1 LGLVLSSPKGSVKN
15 KRNKEIHMDMN
26 AFIWGIPKA
35 ELHLHIEGTLEPETL
50 FRLAERNNISIQFDS
65 VDALRQAYQF
75 NNLQS
80 FLDIYYEGAGVLQ
93 NEIDFYELTW
103 EYLLKAKE
111 QNVRHVEIFFD
122 PQTHTERGIA
132 FETVITG
139 IYQALSDGAR
149 DLDIS
154 FCLIMCFLR
163 HLPESEAM
171 ETLSQAL
178 GFKDK
183 IAAVGLDSSE
193 AGHPPSKFNRVF
205 EKARKEGFKIVAHA
219 GEEGPPE
226 YIWEALQDLKVQRI
240 DHGVRALE
248 DISLIN
254 ELNRRQIPLTV
265 CPLSNIKLC
274 VFEDMQEH
282 NFKKLFDQGLCVTV
296 NSDDP
301 AYFGGYVAENYQ
313 ALQKAF
319 QLTRDDIAQLAVNSF
334 NAAFIS
340 QDKKKKFIDQI
351 KKFKA

>member
-1 LGLVLSSPKGSVKN
+1 
-15 KRNKEIHMDMN
+15 MN
-26 AFIWGIPKA
+26 MSMNVFIRDIPKA

-50 FRLAERNNISIQFDS
+50 FRIAERNDIKIKFDS
-65 VDALRQAYQF
+65 VEKLRQAYRF

-93 NEIDFYELTW
+93 NETDFYELTW
-103 EYLLKAKE
+103 EYLLKAKD

-122 PQTHTERGIA
+122 PQTHTERGIP

-149 DLDIS
+149 DLNIS

-163 HLPESEAM
+163 HLSESEAM
-171 ETLSQAL
+171 ETLVQAL
-178 GFKDK
+178 DFRDK
-183 IAAVGLDSSE
+183 ITGVGLDSSE
-193 AGHPPSKFNRVF
+193 SGHPPSKFMRVF
-205 EKARKEGFKIVAHA
+205 EKARNEGFMAVAHA

-226 YIWEALQDLKVQRI
+226 YIWEAIQGLKVQRI

-248 DISLIN
+248 DKSLIH
-254 ELNRRQIPLTV
+254 ELKRRQIPLTV

-274 VFEDMQEH
+274 VFKNIREH
-282 NFKKLFDQGLCVTV
+282 NFKALFDQGLCVTV

-301 AYFGGYVAENYQ
+301 AYFGGYVVENYL
-313 ALQKAF
+313 ALQNAF
-319 QLTRDDIAQLAVNSF
+319 QLTRNDIAQLAVNSF

-340 QDKKKKFIDQI
+340 QDKKDIFINQI
-351 KKFKA
+351 KEFMEK

>member
-1 LGLVLSSPKGSVKN
+1 MN
-15 KRNKEIHMDMN
+15 MDMN
-26 AFIWGIPKA
+26 VFIRDIPKA

-50 FRLAERNNISIQFDS
+50 FRIAERNGIKIKFDS
-65 VDALRQAYQF
+65 VEKLRQAYRF

-93 NEIDFYELTW
+93 NETDFYELTW
-103 EYLLKAKE
+103 EYLLKAKD

-122 PQTHTERGIA
+122 PQTHTERGIP

-149 DLDIS
+149 DLNIS

-163 HLPESEAM
+163 HLSESEAM
-171 ETLSQAL
+171 ETLLQAL
-178 GFKDK
+178 DFRDK
-183 IAAVGLDSSE
+183 ITGVGLDSSE
-193 AGHPPSKFNRVF
+193 SGHPPSKFMRVF
-205 EKARKEGFKIVAHA
+205 EKARNEGFLTVAHA

-226 YIWEALQDLKVQRI
+226 YIWEAIQGLKVQRI

-248 DISLIN
+248 DKSLIN
-254 ELNRRQIPLTV
+254 ELKRRQIPLTV

-274 VFEDMQEH
+274 VFKNIREH
-282 NFKKLFDQGLCVTV
+282 NFKALFDQGLCVTV

-301 AYFGGYVAENYQ
+301 AYFGGYVVENYL
-313 ALQKAF
+313 ALQNAF
-319 QLTRDDIAQLAVNSF
+319 QLTRNDIAQLAMNSF

-340 QDKKKKFIDQI
+340 QDKKDIFIDQI
-351 KKFKA
+351 KKFMAE

>member
-1 LGLVLSSPKGSVKN
+1 
-15 KRNKEIHMDMN
+15 MN
-26 AFIWGIPKA
+26 VFIRDIPKA

-50 FRLAERNNISIQFDS
+50 FRIAERNGIKIKFDS
-65 VDALRQAYQF
+65 VEKLRQAYRF

-93 NEIDFYELTW
+93 NETDFYELTW

-122 PQTHTERGIA
+122 PQTHTERGIP

-139 IYQALSDGAR
+139 IHQALSDGAR
-149 DLDIS
+149 DLNIS

-171 ETLSQAL
+171 ETLLQAL
-178 GFKDK
+178 DFRDK
-183 IAAVGLDSSE
+183 ITGVGLDSSE
-193 AGHPPSKFNRVF
+193 SGHPPSKFMRVF
-205 EKARKEGFKIVAHA
+205 EKARNEGFMTVAHA

-226 YIWEALQDLKVQRI
+226 YIWEAIQGLKVQRI

-248 DISLIN
+248 DKSLIN
-254 ELNRRQIPLTV
+254 ELKRRQIPLTV

-274 VFEDMQEH
+274 VFKNIREH
-282 NFKKLFDQGLCVTV
+282 NFKALFDQGLCVTV

-301 AYFGGYVAENYQ
+301 AYFGGYVVENYL
-313 ALQKAF
+313 ALQNAF
-319 QLTRDDIAQLAVNSF
+319 QLTRNDIAQLAINSF

-340 QDKKKKFIDQI
+340 QDKKDIFIDQI
-351 KKFKA
+351 KKFMAE

>member
-1 LGLVLSSPKGSVKN
+1 MN
-15 KRNKEIHMDMN
+15 MDMN
-26 AFIWGIPKA
+26 VFIRDIPKA

-50 FRLAERNNISIQFDS
+50 FRIAERNGIKIKFDS
-65 VDALRQAYQF
+65 VEKLRQAYRF

-93 NEIDFYELTW
+93 NETDFYELTW

-122 PQTHTERGIA
+122 PQTHTERGIP

-139 IYQALSDGAR
+139 IHQALSDGAR
-149 DLDIS
+149 DLNIS

-171 ETLSQAL
+171 ETLLQAL
-178 GFKDK
+178 DFRDK
-183 IAAVGLDSSE
+183 ITGVGLDSSE
-193 AGHPPSKFNRVF
+193 SGHPPSKFMRVF
-205 EKARKEGFKIVAHA
+205 EKARNEGFMTVAHA

-226 YIWEALQDLKVQRI
+226 YIWEAIQGLKVQRI

-248 DISLIN
+248 DKSLIN
-254 ELNRRQIPLTV
+254 ELKRRQIPLTV

-274 VFEDMQEH
+274 VFKNIREH
-282 NFKKLFDQGLCVTV
+282 NFKALFDQGLCVTV

-301 AYFGGYVAENYQ
+301 AYFGGYVVENYL
-313 ALQKAF
+313 ALQNAF
-319 QLTRDDIAQLAVNSF
+319 QLTRNDIAQLAINSF

-340 QDKKKKFIDQI
+340 QDKKDIFIDQI
-351 KKFKA
+351 KKFMAE

>member
-1 LGLVLSSPKGSVKN
+1 
-15 KRNKEIHMDMN
+15 MDMN
-26 AFIWGIPKA
+26 VFIQGIPKA

-50 FRLAERNNISIQFDS
+50 FRLAERNGKRIKFDS
-65 VDALRQAYQF
+65 VEALRQAYRF

-93 NEIDFYELTW
+93 KENDFYELTW
-103 EYLLKAKE
+103 EYLLKAKD

-132 FETVITG
+132 FETVING
-139 IYQALSDGAR
+139 IYHALSDGAR
-149 DLDIS
+149 DLNIS

-178 GFKDK
+178 DFKDK
-183 IAAVGLDSSE
+183 ITGIGLDSSE
-193 AGHPPSKFNRVF
+193 SGHPPSKFIRVF
-205 EKARKEGFKIVAHA
+205 EKARKEGFMAVAHA

-226 YIWEALQDLKVQRI
+226 YIWEAIQDLKVHRI

-248 DISLIN
+248 DTSLIN
-254 ELNRRQIPLTV
+254 ELKRRRIPLTV
-265 CPLSNIKLC
+265 CPLSNVKLR
-274 VFEDMQEH
+274 VFKDIREH
-282 NFKKLFDQGLCVTV
+282 NFKTLFDQGLCVTV

-301 AYFGGYVAENYQ
+301 AYFGGYVVENYL
-313 ALQKAF
+313 ALQNAF

-340 QDKKKKFIDQI
+340 QDKKDIFIDQI
-351 KKFKA
+351 KKFMVE

>member
-1 LGLVLSSPKGSVKN
+1 VKN
-15 KRNKEIHMDMN
+15 QRNKEMDMDMN
-26 AFIWGIPKA
+26 VFIRDIPKA

-50 FRLAERNNISIQFDS
+50 FRIAERNGIKIKFDS
-65 VDALRQAYQF
+65 VEKLRQAYRF

-93 NEIDFYELTW
+93 NETDFYELTW
-103 EYLLKAKE
+103 EYLLKAKD

-122 PQTHTERGIA
+122 PQTHTERGIP

-149 DLDIS
+149 DLNIS

-163 HLPESEAM
+163 HLSESEAM
-171 ETLSQAL
+171 ETLLQAL
-178 GFKDK
+178 DFRDK
-183 IAAVGLDSSE
+183 ITGVGLDSSE
-193 AGHPPSKFNRVF
+193 SGHPPSKFMRVF
-205 EKARKEGFKIVAHA
+205 EKARNEGFLTVAHA

-226 YIWEALQDLKVQRI
+226 YIWEAIQGLKVQRI

-248 DISLIN
+248 DKSLIN
-254 ELNRRQIPLTV
+254 ELKRRQIPLTV

-274 VFEDMQEH
+274 VFKNIREH
-282 NFKKLFDQGLCVTV
+282 NFKALFDQGLCVTV

-301 AYFGGYVAENYQ
+301 AYFGGYVVENYL
-313 ALQKAF
+313 ALQNAF
-319 QLTRDDIAQLAVNSF
+319 QLTRNDIAQLAINSF

-340 QDKKKKFIDQI
+340 QDKKDIFIDQI
-351 KKFKA
+351 KKFMAE

>member
-1 LGLVLSSPKGSVKN
+1 
-15 KRNKEIHMDMN
+15 MDMN
-26 AFIWGIPKA
+26 VFIRDIPKA

-50 FRLAERNNISIQFDS
+50 FRIAERNGIKIKFDS
-65 VDALRQAYQF
+65 VEKLRQAYRF

-93 NEIDFYELTW
+93 NETDFYELTW
-103 EYLLKAKE
+103 EYLLKAKD

-122 PQTHTERGIA
+122 PQTHTERGIP
-132 FETVITG
+132 FETVTTG

-149 DLDIS
+149 DLNIS

-171 ETLSQAL
+171 ETLLQAL
-178 GFKDK
+178 DFRDK
-183 IAAVGLDSSE
+183 ITGVGLDSSE
-193 AGHPPSKFNRVF
+193 SGHPPSKFMRVF
-205 EKARKEGFKIVAHA
+205 EKARNEGFLTVAHA

-226 YIWEALQDLKVQRI
+226 YIWEAIQGLKVQRI

-248 DISLIN
+248 DKSLIN
-254 ELNRRQIPLTV
+254 ELKRRQIPLTV

-274 VFEDMQEH
+274 VFKNIREH
-282 NFKKLFDQGLCVTV
+282 NFKALFDQGLCVTV

-301 AYFGGYVAENYQ
+301 AYFGGYVVENYL
-313 ALQKAF
+313 ALQNAF
-319 QLTRDDIAQLAVNSF
+319 QLTRNDIAQLAINSF

-340 QDKKKKFIDQI
+340 QDKKDIFIDQI
-351 KKFKA
+351 KKFMAE

>member
-1 LGLVLSSPKGSVKN
+1 
-15 KRNKEIHMDMN
+15 MDMN
-26 AFIWGIPKA
+26 VFIRDIPKA

-50 FRLAERNNISIQFDS
+50 FRLAERNGIRIKFDS
-65 VDALRQAYQF
+65 VEALRQAYRF

-93 NEIDFYELTW
+93 KENDFYELTW
-103 EYLLKAKE
+103 EYLLKAKD

-132 FETVITG
+132 FETVING
-139 IYQALSDGAR
+139 IYHALSDGAR
-149 DLDIS
+149 NLNIS

-163 HLPESEAM
+163 HLPESDAM

-178 GFKDK
+178 DFKDK
-183 IAAVGLDSSE
+183 ITGVGLDSSE
-193 AGHPPSKFNRVF
+193 SGHPPSKFIRVF
-205 EKARKEGFKIVAHA
+205 EKARKEGFMTVAHA

-226 YIWEALQDLKVQRI
+226 YIWEAIQDLKVHRI

-248 DISLIN
+248 DKSLIN
-254 ELNRRQIPLTV
+254 ELKRRRIPLTV
-265 CPLSNIKLC
+265 CPLSNVKLR
-274 VFEDMQEH
+274 VFKDIREH
-282 NFKKLFDQGLCVTV
+282 SFKTLFDQGLCVTV

-301 AYFGGYVAENYQ
+301 AYFGGYVVENYL
-313 ALQKAF
+313 ALQNAF

-340 QDKKKKFIDQI
+340 QDKKDIFIDQI
-351 KKFKA
+351 KKFMAE

>member
-1 LGLVLSSPKGSVKN
+1 
-15 KRNKEIHMDMN
+15 MDMN
-26 AFIWGIPKA
+26 VFIQGIPKA

-50 FRLAERNNISIQFDS
+50 FRLAERNGKRIKFDS
-65 VDALRQAYQF
+65 VEALRQAYRF

-93 NEIDFYELTW
+93 KENDFYELTW
-103 EYLLKAKE
+103 EYLLKARD

-132 FETVITG
+132 FETVING
-139 IYQALSDGAR
+139 IYRALSDGAR
-149 DLDIS
+149 NLNIS

-178 GFKDK
+178 DFKDK
-183 IAAVGLDSSE
+183 ITGVGLDSSE
-193 AGHPPSKFNRVF
+193 SGHPPSKFIRVF
-205 EKARKEGFKIVAHA
+205 EKARKEGFLTVAHA

-226 YIWEALQDLKVQRI
+226 YIWEAIQDLKVHRI

-248 DISLIN
+248 DKSLIN
-254 ELNRRQIPLTV
+254 ELKRRRIPLTV
-265 CPLSNIKLC
+265 CPLSNIKLR
-274 VFEDMQEH
+274 VFKDIREH
-282 NFKKLFDQGLCVTV
+282 NFKTLFDQGLCVTV

-301 AYFGGYVAENYQ
+301 AYFGGYVVENYL
-313 ALQKAF
+313 ALQNAF
-319 QLTRDDIAQLAVNSF
+319 QLTQDDIAQLAVNSF

-340 QDKKKKFIDQI
+340 QDKKDIFIDQI
-351 KKFKA
+351 KKFVAE

>member
-1 LGLVLSSPKGSVKN
+1 
-15 KRNKEIHMDMN
+15 MDMN
-26 AFIWGIPKA
+26 VFIQGIPKA

-50 FRLAERNNISIQFDS
+50 FRLAERNGIRIKFDS
-65 VDALRQAYQF
+65 IEALRQAYRF

-93 NEIDFYELTW
+93 KENDFYELTW
-103 EYLLKAKE
+103 EYLLKAKD

-132 FETVITG
+132 FETVING
-139 IYQALSDGAR
+139 IYRALSDGAR
-149 DLDIS
+149 NLNIS

-178 GFKDK
+178 DFKDK
-183 IAAVGLDSSE
+183 ITGIGLDSSE
-193 AGHPPSKFNRVF
+193 SGHPPSKFIRVF
-205 EKARKEGFKIVAHA
+205 EKARKEGFLTVAHA

-226 YIWEALQDLKVQRI
+226 YIWEAIQDLKVHRI

-248 DISLIN
+248 DKSLIN
-254 ELNRRQIPLTV
+254 ELKRRRIPLTV
-265 CPLSNIKLC
+265 CPLSNVKLR
-274 VFEDMQEH
+274 VFKDIREH
-282 NFKKLFDQGLCVTV
+282 NFKTLFDQGLCVTV

-301 AYFGGYVAENYQ
+301 AYFGGYVVENYL
-313 ALQKAF
+313 ALQNAF
-319 QLTRDDIAQLAVNSF
+319 QLTQDDIAQLAVNSF

-340 QDKKKKFIDQI
+340 QDKKDIFIDQI
-351 KKFKA
+351 KKFMAG

>member
-1 LGLVLSSPKGSVKN
+1 
-15 KRNKEIHMDMN
+15 MDMN
-26 AFIWGIPKA
+26 VFIRDIPKA

-50 FRLAERNNISIQFDS
+50 FRLAERNGIRIKFDS
-65 VDALRQAYQF
+65 VEALRQAYRF

-93 NEIDFYELTW
+93 KENDFYDLTW
-103 EYLLKAKE
+103 EYLLKAKD

-132 FETVITG
+132 FETVING
-139 IYQALSDGAR
+139 IYHALSDGVR
-149 DLDIS
+149 DLNIS

-178 GFKDK
+178 DFKDK
-183 IAAVGLDSSE
+183 ITGVGLDSSE
-193 AGHPPSKFNRVF
+193 SGHPPSKFIRVF
-205 EKARKEGFKIVAHA
+205 EKARKEGFMAVAHA

-226 YIWEALQDLKVQRI
+226 YIWEAIQDLKVHRI

-248 DISLIN
+248 DKSLIN
-254 ELNRRQIPLTV
+254 ELKRRRIPLTV
-265 CPLSNIKLC
+265 CPLSNVKLR
-274 VFEDMQEH
+274 VFENIREH
-282 NFKKLFDQGLCVTV
+282 SFKTLFDQGLCVTV

-301 AYFGGYVAENYQ
+301 AYFGGYVVENYL

-319 QLTRDDIAQLAVNSF
+319 QLTRDEIAQLAVNSF

-340 QDKKKKFIDQI
+340 QDKKDIFIDQI
-351 KKFKA
+351 KKFMAE

>member
-1 LGLVLSSPKGSVKN
+1 
-15 KRNKEIHMDMN
+15 MDMN
-26 AFIWGIPKA
+26 VFIRDIPKA

-50 FRLAERNNISIQFDS
+50 FRIAERNGIKIKFDS
-65 VDALRQAYQF
+65 VEKLRQAYRF

-93 NEIDFYELTW
+93 NETDFYELTW

-122 PQTHTERGIA
+122 PQTHTERGIP

-139 IYQALSDGAR
+139 IHQALSDGAR
-149 DLDIS
+149 DLNIS

-171 ETLSQAL
+171 ETLLQAL
-178 GFKDK
+178 DFRDK
-183 IAAVGLDSSE
+183 ITGVGLDSSE
-193 AGHPPSKFNRVF
+193 SGHPPSKFMRVF
-205 EKARKEGFKIVAHA
+205 EKARNEGFMTVAHA

-226 YIWEALQDLKVQRI
+226 YIWEAIQGLKVQRI

-248 DISLIN
+248 DKSLIN
-254 ELNRRQIPLTV
+254 ELKRRQIPLTV

-274 VFEDMQEH
+274 VFKNIREH
-282 NFKKLFDQGLCVTV
+282 NFKALFDQGLCVTV

-301 AYFGGYVAENYQ
+301 AYFGGYVVENYL
-313 ALQKAF
+313 ALQNAF
-319 QLTRDDIAQLAVNSF
+319 QLTRNDIAQLAINSF

-340 QDKKKKFIDQI
+340 QDKKDIFIDQI
-351 KKFKA
+351 KKFMAE